1 MRKLSQDER
10 MAIYR
15 RVRKL
20 AQKETGKA
28 ADDSKMILCHNCG
41 HRVSWVGSRVY
52 SRYHLCNDCA
62 LSFEIAA
69 AEGRVRDIDEF
80 VLTD

>member
-20 AQKETGKA
+20 AQKETGKGA
-28 ADDSKMILCHNCG
+28 GDSKMVLCHNCG
-41 HRVSWVGSRVY
+41 RRVPWVGSAVY
-52 SRYHLCNDCA
+52 TRYHLCNDCA

-69 AEGRVRDIDEF
+69 AEERVRDIEEF